1 MSNKKKRILIIG
13 SYPIVKP
20 IHGGQR
26 RSHEILKNYINLGF
40 DAEFV
45 GAYLESNYSKDKRAA
60 NDIVISNKI
69 YQDNLDFINYLIGFE
84 AREDIVIPKLIVNL
98 KKLSNK
104 LNSMIS
110 NFDIIH
116 FEQPFMFQAV
126 NSKILENKTIIFG
139 SHNIEEDLFEHLTA
153 KKYVKKITTDLLKVS
168 KFIIVCSENEKQYYL
183 KIDKYKQIIEIPNA
197 VSPKTT
203 DQLAQTKIKNLL
215 DKEKI
220 SQYLLFVSS
229 AHEPNFK
236 SFMKII
242 GFKLGFLEDEQYI
255 VVAGNLGYLMKMKL
269 EESNDPRSAIIENKV
284 KYFCEL
290 NDDEL
295 QALIDQATG
304 IILPIVYGSGSNLKT
319 AEALYSSKNIIAT
332 SFGFRGYEKYMK
344 SSNVKISDKSD
355 EFTDYMMKAFNQ
367 KTSSIDYDKN
377 KLTWQY
383 SFKQNNKKLKGLIDE

>member
-13 SYPIVKP
+13 SYPIAKP

-26 RSHEILKNYINLGF
+26 RSYELFKNYIQLGYET
-40 DAEFV
+40 EFI
-45 GAYLESNYSKDKRAA
+45 GAYLESNYSKDKRDT

-69 YQDNLDFINYLIGFE
+69 YQDNLDFIKHSIGFD
-84 AREDIVIPKLIVNL
+84 AREDIVIPKLIANL

-104 LNSMIS
+104 LNSIVS

-116 FEQPFMFQAV
+116 FEQPFMFQAIH
-126 NSKILENKTIIFG
+126 SKILENKIIIFG

-153 KKYVKKITTDLLKVS
+153 KKYVKKITSDLLKAS
-168 KFIIVCSENEKQYYL
+168 KFVIVCSENEKQYYL
-183 KIDKYKQIIEIPNA
+183 KIDKYKEIVEIPNA

-203 DQLAQTKIKNLL
+203 DQLNKIKIKNLL

-229 AHEPNFK
+229 AHEPNFN

-242 GFKLGFLEDEQYI
+242 GFKLGFLEEQQYV
-255 VVAGNLGYLMKMKL
+255 VVAGNLSHLMKMKL
-269 EESNDPRSAIIENKV
+269 EESNDPRSVIIENKV
-284 KYFCEL
+284 KYFFEL
-290 NDDEL
+290 NDEEL
-295 QALIDQATG
+295 QALIDEATG

-332 SFGFRGYEKYMK
+332 SFAFRGYEKYMK
-344 SSNVKISDKSD
+344 SSNVNISDESD
-355 EFTDYMMKAFNQ
+355 GFTDYMMKAFNQ
-367 KTSSIDYDKN
+367 KTLPVDYDKS

-383 SFKQNNKKLKGLIDE
+383 SFSQNNKRLKELINE